1 MTEEAIHQIIRQLE
15 AEKYLNAIQSLQDEI
30 LKIEVKSGPAE
41 SAPAS
46 ARRRIRNITGV
57 IEKISEAAAF
67 GDEWDEG
74 RRAKKAAIDRLQKMA
89 H

>member
-1 MTEEAIHQIIRQLE
+1 MTEKAAHQIIRQLE

-30 LKIEVKSGPAE
+30 LKIEVQSGPAD

-46 ARRRIRNITGV
+46 ARRKIRSLSGV

-67 GDEWDEG
+67 GNEWDEG
-74 RRAKKAAIDRLQKMA
+74 RKAKKAAIGLLQKIA
-89 H
+89 Q